1 MGNTKGIWGRLG
13 LGRAAGAA
21 GADVD
26 DDSRPGPADR
36 THAADGVKGTR
47 LGGFSLLR
55 CVAQGGQ
62 GELHL
67 ATDMCT
73 GLPVAIKTIHL
84 GRSEVACD
92 RFMREATAAA
102 HLQHPDIVRSY
113 AAGTDGQGD
122 ARKGWIAMEWVSGED
137 LGQVLAGPIRPDAA
151 AVLLIAARVAAAL
164 AYAHRKGV
172 LHRDIKPGNIL
183 LQRRSGLVK
192 LTDFG
197 CAKTAD
203 AAASRSGVML
213 GSPAYMAPEQLA
225 GGAVDGR
232 ADFYALGVLLFQAL
246 TGRLPFDSP
255 SLGDLLSQIAQS
267 PAPFLPDLR
276 PDLPKPVGLLV
287 ASLLAKQAA
296 DRPPDGDELAREL
309 CKMAL
314 ACGLL
319 HSDDAAVT
327 RHNV

>member
-1 MGNTKGIWGRLG
+1 MGNAKGFWGRWG
-13 LGRAAGAA
+13 LGRDVATLAAEADDGLLTSSGDVPQNKAVKAA
-21 GADVD
+21 
-26 DDSRPGPADR
+26 
-36 THAADGVKGTR
+36 R
-47 LGGFSLLR
+47 LGSFSLLR

-67 ATDMCT
+67 ATDLGT

-92 RFMREATAAA
+92 RFMKETTAAG

-122 ARKGWIAMEWVSGED
+122 ARRGWIAMEWVSGED
-137 LGQVLAGPIRPDAA
+137 LGQVLAGPRRLDAA
-151 AVLLIAARVAAAL
+151 AALLLAARVSAAL

-183 LQRRSGLVK
+183 VQRRSGLVK
-192 LTDFG
+192 VTDFG
-197 CAKTAD
+197 CAKLTD
-203 AAASRSGVML
+203 AAASRSGVLL

-232 ADFYALGVLLFQAL
+232 ADLYSVGVLLFQAL
-246 TGRLPFDSP
+246 TGRLPFESP
-255 SLGDLLSQIAQS
+255 SLGALLAEIAQS
-267 PAPFLPDLR
+267 PAPALAEFR
-276 PDLPKPVGLLV
+276 PELPKAVGLLV

-296 DRPPDGDELAREL
+296 DRPPDGDDLAREL

-314 ACGLL
+314 ACGLVQP
-319 HSDDAAVT
+319 DEAAAT
-327 RHNV
+327 RHNA